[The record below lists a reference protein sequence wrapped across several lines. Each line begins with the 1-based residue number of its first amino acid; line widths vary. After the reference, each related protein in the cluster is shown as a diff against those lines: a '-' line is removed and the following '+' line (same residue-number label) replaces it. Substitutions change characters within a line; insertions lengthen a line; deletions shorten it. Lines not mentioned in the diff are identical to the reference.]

1 MDLGNGS
8 KVPAW
13 VKRHPMK
20 GNARWIINDRV
31 MVCVMTFAPIFAEKE
46 VRSRLDYIRR
56 YAQNALRRRLPYVV
70 KSVIEKR
77 GSRSAGVL
85 T

>member
-1 MDLGNGS
+1 VDLGGGS
-8 KVPAW
+8 KVPPW

-31 MVCVMTFAPIFAEKE
+31 MLCVMTFAPIFAEQE
-46 VRSRLDYIRR
+46 VRTRLDYVRR
-56 YAQNALRRRLPYVV
+56 YSQNALNRRLPYIV
-70 KSVIEKR
+70 KHVLQQR
-77 GSRSAGVL
+77 GSRSAGIL